1 MCTNKHVVKRYGRGN
16 DPQCAQLLATNLC
29 ALWVDVT
36 MCVKGLET
44 GDVVVTYRSVL
55 SKSFLESASWKGVLE
70 QTWAETETG
79 CLLSSDFNEAIFVQ
93 KVD

>member
-1 MCTNKHVVKRYGRGN
+1 
-16 DPQCAQLLATNLC
+16 
-29 ALWVDVT
+29 

-79 CLLSSDFNEAIFVQ
+79 CLLSSDFNEAIFCTEGRLISGENHQ
-93 KVD
+93 GFHFIT